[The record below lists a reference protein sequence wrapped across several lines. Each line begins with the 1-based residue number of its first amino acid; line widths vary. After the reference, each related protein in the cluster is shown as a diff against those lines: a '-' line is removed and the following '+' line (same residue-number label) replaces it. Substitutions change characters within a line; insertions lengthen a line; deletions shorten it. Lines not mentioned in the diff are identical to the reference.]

1 MVWPSRCA
9 ARITKGRGESA
20 RPLGPA
26 PAFGSKMLAYSPV
39 PAVSRSMIPK
49 APRSVFP
56 ALPGG
61 KYSDPAA
68 RKWKRSRMRSR
79 VTASLCESGGVHLYG
94 TRKDTLHESCV
105 RLMPVTPVR
114 SVLKIS
120 TADRTSPELG
130 HYKQYCSLWWGRPSS
145 FVVCL
150 LCGALADYIN
160 RSSAPPVPGFL
171 TLGIARRRLIRF
183 VAEQDGRTRQLKILL

>member
-26 PAFGSKMLAYSPV
+26 PAFGSKMLAYSSE
-39 PAVSRSMIPK
+39 PAVSRSMMPK
-49 APRSVFP
+49 APRSVLP

-68 RKWKRSRMRSR
+68 RKWKRSRMRAR

-94 TRKDTLHESCV
+94 TRKDTLHESV

-120 TADRTSPELG
+120 TADPASPELG
-130 HYKQYCSLWWGRPSS
+130 HYKQTILFTLVGQTIVFRGLPPLRSAGRRHKPI
-145 FVVCL
+145 VCPTE
-150 LCGALADYIN
+150 G
-160 RSSAPPVPGFL
+160 P
-171 TLGIARRRLIRF
+171 
-183 VAEQDGRTRQLKILL
+183 